1 MSNLDNKSLFLPA
14 VCEDC
19 DYKFKV
25 SSCNEAAESK
35 IVQREFYNKSDDKSI
50 FLTYYDCPKCNRR
63 HYVQID
69 DFKSLNKLKD
79 VKRQFIKLA
88 VLKKKNK
95 EIPKTQLL
103 KFEKSR
109 KDLSSYRRKL
119 MCLYD
124 GKKIYDNELDVE
136 FVLKLSV

>member
-1 MSNLDNKSLFLPA
+1 MSNFDNKSLFLTA

-103 KFEKSR
+103 KFEKAR

-136 FVLKLSV
+136 FVLRISV

>member
-1 MSNLDNKSLFLPA
+1 MSNFDNKSLFLTA

-95 EIPKTQLL
+95 EITNMQLL
-103 KFEKSR
+103 KFEKAR
-109 KDLSSYRRKL
+109 KDLSSYRINLIRL
-119 MCLYD
+119 NNN
-124 GKKIYDNELDVE
+124 KKIYDNDTDTDFILRI
-136 FVLKLSV
+136 SV